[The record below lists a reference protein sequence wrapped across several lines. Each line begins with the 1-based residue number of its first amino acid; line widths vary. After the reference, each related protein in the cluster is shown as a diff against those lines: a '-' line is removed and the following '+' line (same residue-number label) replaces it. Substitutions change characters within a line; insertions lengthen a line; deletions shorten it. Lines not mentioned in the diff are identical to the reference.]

1 MCETMKSKTKYVFL
15 ILSILWVIRGNGQEN
30 TPNEKSEL
38 EYFMHRATDK
48 IVVDGKLSENSWK
61 NASVI
66 NDFWMS
72 FPVDDKKVD
81 PKMQTNV
88 RLTYDDQFLYIGAEC
103 YGDDNYIIQT
113 LKRDN
118 KEQNEDAFGVVIDP
132 VDERTNGFTFVVNPL
147 GVQKEML
154 ITGQTGRREILE
166 AGHTPK
172 GVNLAWDNK
181 WLSKVTDHP
190 DKWVVEMAIPF
201 KSLRYDETKTVW
213 GINFYRVDAKTNS
226 IQTWTHVPIEFNE
239 LDLGYTGELIWDAA
253 PKKVKSNISVI
264 PYVLGGTYR
273 DFEAGTPTKF
283 NFQAGV
289 DGKVAITS
297 GLNFDLTVN
306 PDFSQVEVDEQV
318 TNLTLFDIRLPEK
331 RLFFLENSD
340 IFEDFGIP
348 PMRPFFS
355 RRIGLDENGNPIPIL
370 FGARVSGNVNK
381 DLRVGLMNM
390 QTRKTNDFLAQ
401 NYTAAAFH
409 KQVLARS
416 VIKGY
421 VHNRQATNSDTANY
435 NRNIGLE
442 FLYRSPD
449 GRMQS
454 FLGYAKS
461 FNPGNPS
468 KSYYFDSGIGYD
480 NRSVSVYAN
489 LAGVGDHYI
498 ADMGYFRGQEYYDA
512 VRDTTIRIGM
522 MHWFSRAS
530 YTFYADNN
538 DKIISHTVGTRF
550 ERDMKPDFSRIS
562 QEVELNY
569 SIRFTNTSNFEIK
582 YDRDDVNLLY
592 PYTFTDEVP
601 LPAKN
606 YTYYFGEVN
615 WFSDLRRRLNFN
627 AGASYGGFYNGTH
640 SRYLFGMKYRAQPWG
655 NFSFTFEN
663 NYLKFPDPYGKVQLL
678 LITPRID
685 INFSKELFWTTFMQ
699 YDTQGDNFNINSR
712 LQWRF
717 QPMSDI
723 YLVYTDNYS
732 IDNRIP
738 KNRALVLK
746 INYWLN
752 L

>member
-1 MCETMKSKTKYVFL
+1 MRNQAKLIVPVLIVFFTL
-15 ILSILWVIRGNGQEN
+15 QIQGQEN
-30 TPNEKSEL
+30 SNVENNRLK
-38 EYFMHRATDK
+38 YFTQRTNGK
-48 IVVDGKLSENSWK
+48 IVVDGQLNEDSWK
-61 NASVI
+61 DSPVLTG
-66 NDFWMS
+66 FWMS
-72 FPVDDKKVD
+72 FPVDDKMAD
-81 PKMQTNV
+81 SSAQTEV
-88 RLTYDDQFLYIGAEC
+88 KITYDDQFLYIGAEC
-103 YGDDNYIIQT
+103 FGNDNYIIQT

-132 VDERTNGFTFVVNPL
+132 VNERTNGFTFVVNPL

-166 AGHTPK
+166 AGRTPA

-181 WLSKVTDHP
+181 WFSEVTSYP
-190 DKWVVEMAIPF
+190 DKWVVEIAIPF
-201 KSLRYDETKTVW
+201 KSLRYDENKVVW
-213 GINFYRVDAKTNS
+213 GINFFRADAKSNS
-226 IQTWTHVPIEFNE
+226 IHTWSKVPIEFNE
-239 LDLGYTGELIWDAA
+239 LDLGYTGELVWDT
-253 PKKVKSNISVI
+253 PPEKSKGNISVI

-273 DFEAGTPTKF
+273 DFENKKPNQF
-283 NFQAGV
+283 DFQGGV
-289 DGKVAITS
+289 DSKIALTA

-355 RRIGLDENGNPIPIL
+355 RRIGLDEEGNAIPIF
-370 FGARVSGNVNK
+370 FGARLSGNVNK
-381 DLRVGLMNM
+381 DLRIGLMNM
-390 QTRKTNDFLAQ
+390 QTRQKNDFHAQ

-409 KQVLARS
+409 KQVFSRS
-416 VIKGY
+416 VVKGY
-421 VHNRQATNSDTANY
+421 IHNRQATGSDTSNY
-435 NRNIGLE
+435 NRNAGLE

-449 GRMQS
+449 GRFQS

-461 FNPGNPS
+461 FNPGIKS
-468 KSYYFDSGIGYD
+468 KNYFFNSGIGYD
-480 NRSVSVYAN
+480 NRSVSVYTN
-489 LAGVGDHYI
+489 FAGIGDNYV

-512 VRDTTIRIGM
+512 VRDTSVKIGM
-522 MHWFSRAS
+522 IHWFTRGS
-530 YTFYADNN
+530 YTYYPENSS
-538 DKIISHTVGTRF
+538 KIISHTPGFRIV
-550 ERDMKPDFSRIS
+550 RDLKSDLSAIS
-562 QEVELNY
+562 VETELNY
-569 SIRFTNTSNFEIK
+569 SVRFVNTSNLTAAFSMNN
-582 YDRDDVNLLY
+582 VNLLY

-601 LPAKN
+601 LPAEN
-606 YTYYFGEVN
+606 YQYRFGEIT
-615 WFSDLRRRLNFN
+615 WFSDIRRRLSFN
-627 AGASYGGFYNGTH
+627 AGVLYGGFYNGTRY
-640 SRYLFGMKYRAQPWG
+640 RYLLGVKYRAQPWG
-655 NFSFTFEN
+655 NFSFIFEQN
-663 NYLKFPDPYGKVQLL
+663 MLDFPDPYGKAELL

-732 IDNRIP
+732 VDKRIP

-746 INYWLN
+746 VNYWLN

>member
-1 MCETMKSKTKYVFL
+1 MIEAIGIKAKYVFSF
-15 ILSILWVIRGNGQEN
+15 LSIIWSIQGHSQEN
-30 TPNEKSEL
+30 SSLAKSDL
-38 EYFMHRATDK
+38 EYYMHRATDK
-48 IVVDGKLSENSWK
+48 ITIDGKLTEESWK
-61 NASVI
+61 NAAVL
-66 NDFWMS
+66 NNFWMS

-81 PKMQTNV
+81 PKMQTKV

-103 YGDDNYIIQT
+103 YGDDNYIIQS
-113 LKRDN
+113 LKRDY

-132 VDERTNGFTFVVNPL
+132 VNESTNGFTFVVNPL

-166 AGHTPK
+166 AGHSPK
-172 GVNLAWDNK
+172 GINLAWDNK
-181 WLSKVTDHP
+181 WFSEVKDYP
-190 DKWVVEMAIPF
+190 DKWVIEIAIPF
-201 KSLRYDETKTVW
+201 KSLRYDESKTVW
-213 GINFYRVDAKTNS
+213 GINFFRIDAKTNS
-226 IQTWTHVPIEFNE
+226 IHTWTHVPIEFNE
-239 LDLGYTGELIWDAA
+239 LDLGYTGELVWDAP

-264 PYVLGGTYR
+264 PYTLGGGYR
-273 DFEAGTPTKF
+273 DFENGEPNKF
-283 NFQAGV
+283 NFHTGV

-297 GLNFDLTVN
+297 GMNFDVTVN

-355 RRIGLDENGNPIPIL
+355 RRIGLDENGNAIPIL
-370 FGARVSGNVNK
+370 FGARVSGNINK
-381 DLRVGLMNM
+381 DLRIGLMNM

-401 NYTAAAFH
+401 NYTAFAFH

-421 VHNRQATNSDTANY
+421 IQNRQATNSDTANY

-442 FLYRSPD
+442 FLYRSVD
-449 GRMQS
+449 GRIQG

-461 FNPGNPS
+461 FNPGITS
-468 KSYYFDSGIGYD
+468 KNYFFNSGIGYD
-480 NRSVSVYAN
+480 NRSVSVYSN
-489 LAGVGDHYI
+489 FAGVGDNYI

-512 VRDTTIRIGM
+512 IRDTTIRIGM
-522 MHWFSRAS
+522 IHWFTRGS

-538 DKIISHTVGTRF
+538 SKIISHTIGSRLV
-550 ERDMKPDFSRIS
+550 RDMKSDLSIIS
-562 QEVELNY
+562 IEAELNY

-582 YDRDDVNLLY
+582 YNSNSVNLLY
-592 PYTFTDEVP
+592 PYTFTDAVP
-601 LPAKN
+601 LPAIN
-606 YTYYFGEVN
+606 YKYSYGEIT

-627 AGASYGGFYNGTH
+627 TGVTYGGFYNGTH
-640 SRYLFGMKYRAQPWG
+640 YRYLVGAKYRAQPWG

-663 NYLKFPDPYGKVQLL
+663 NYLDFPDPYGKVRLL

-732 IDNRIP
+732 IDKRIP

-746 INYWLN
+746 VNYWLN

>member
-1 MCETMKSKTKYVFL
+1 MNIKAKYL
-15 ILSILWVIRGNGQEN
+15 ILIPIVLHGIHGYGQEMVSGESN
-30 TPNEKSEL
+30 L
-38 EYFMHRATDK
+38 EYRMNRATDK
-48 IVVDGKLSENSWK
+48 IIVDGRLTEASWEN
-61 NASVI
+61 AAVL

-81 PKMQTNV
+81 SRMQTKV
-88 RLTYDDQFLYIGAEC
+88 RLTYDNQYLYIAAEC

-113 LKRDN
+113 LKRDY

-181 WLSKVTDHP
+181 WFSEVSNHT

-201 KSLRYDETKTVW
+201 KSLRYNDDKHEW
-213 GINFYRVDAKTNS
+213 GINFFRIDAKTNS
-226 IQTWTHVPIEFNE
+226 IHTWTHVPIEFNE
-239 LDLGYTGELIWDAA
+239 LDIGYTGKLIWEV
-253 PKKVKSNISVI
+253 PPEKVKSNISVI

-273 DFEAGTPTKF
+273 DFEENTPNEF
-283 NFQAGV
+283 HFQAGV
-289 DGKVAITS
+289 DGKIAVTS

-306 PDFSQVEVDEQV
+306 PNFSQVEVDEQV
-318 TNLTLFDIRLPEK
+318 TNLTLFNIRLPEK

-355 RRIGLDENGNPIPIL
+355 RRIGLDEDGNAIPIL
-370 FGARVSGNVNK
+370 FGARVSGNANQ
-381 DLRVGLMNM
+381 DLRIGLMNM
-390 QTRKTNDFLAQ
+390 QTRKTDDFLAQ

-409 KQVLARS
+409 QKVFARS

-449 GRMQS
+449 GRSQG

-461 FNPGNPS
+461 FNPGISSEN
-468 KSYYFDSGIGYD
+468 YFFNTGIGYD
-480 NRSVSVYAN
+480 NRSLSIYGN
-489 LAGVGDHYI
+489 FAGVGDNYI

-512 VRDTTIRIGM
+512 ERDTTIRIGM
-522 MHWFSRAS
+522 IHWFTRGS
-530 YTFYADNN
+530 YTIYAENSSS
-538 DKIISHTVGTRF
+538 IISHTIGSRLV
-550 ERDMKPDFSRIS
+550 RDMKTDFSKIS
-562 QEVELNY
+562 DEVELSY
-569 SIRFTNTSNFEIK
+569 SMRFTNTSNFEIK
-582 YDRDDVNLLY
+582 YNWNNVNLLY

-601 LPAKN
+601 LPAEN
-606 YTYYFGEVN
+606 YTYSYGEIT

-627 AGASYGGFYNGTH
+627 AGGSYGGFYNGTR
-640 SRYLFGMKYRAQPWG
+640 SRYLVGVKYRAQPWG
-655 NFSFTFEN
+655 NFSLSFEN
-663 NYLKFPDPYGKVQLL
+663 NYLKFPDPYGTAKLF

-738 KNRALVLK
+738 KNRALELK

>member
-1 MCETMKSKTKYVFL
+1 MFESLKRKAKYVFL
-15 ILSILWVIRGNGQEN
+15 ILFTLWGIRGSGQEN
-30 TPNEKSEL
+30 TPMGKSEL

-48 IVVDGKLSENSWK
+48 IVVDGKLSETSWK
-61 NASVI
+61 NASVL

-81 PKMQTNV
+81 PKMQTKV

-132 VDERTNGFTFVVNPL
+132 VNERTNGFTFVVNPL

-190 DKWVVEMAIPF
+190 DNWVVEIAIPF
-201 KSLRYDETKTVW
+201 KSLRYDETKMVW

-226 IQTWTHVPIEFNE
+226 IHTWTHVPIEFNE
-239 LDLGYTGELIWDAA
+239 LDLGYTGELVWDTP

-273 DFEAGTPTKF
+273 DFEASKPSEF

-355 RRIGLDENGNPIPIL
+355 RRIGLDEDGNPIPIL

-381 DLRVGLMNM
+381 DLRIGLMNM

-409 KQVLARS
+409 KQVFARS

-421 VHNRQATNSDTANY
+421 VHNRQATDSDTADY

-442 FLYRSPD
+442 FLYRSTD

-461 FNPGNPS
+461 FNPGITS
-468 KSYYFDSGIGYD
+468 KNYFFNSGIGYD

-522 MHWFSRAS
+522 MHWFSRGA
-530 YTFYADNN
+530 
-538 DKIISHTVGTRF
+538 TRF
-550 ERDMKPDFSRIS
+550 MPIIMIKLFHTLLVRD
-562 QEVELNY
+562 LNA
-569 SIRFTNTSNFEIK
+569 I
-582 YDRDDVNLLY
+582 
-592 PYTFTDEVP
+592 
-601 LPAKN
+601 
-606 YTYYFGEVN
+606 
-615 WFSDLRRRLNFN
+615 
-627 AGASYGGFYNGTH
+627 
-640 SRYLFGMKYRAQPWG
+640 
-655 NFSFTFEN
+655 
-663 NYLKFPDPYGKVQLL
+663 
-678 LITPRID
+678 
-685 INFSKELFWTTFMQ
+685 
-699 YDTQGDNFNINSR
+699 
-712 LQWRF
+712 
-717 QPMSDI
+717 
-723 YLVYTDNYS
+723 
-732 IDNRIP
+732 
-738 KNRALVLK
+738 
-746 INYWLN
+746 
-752 L
+752 